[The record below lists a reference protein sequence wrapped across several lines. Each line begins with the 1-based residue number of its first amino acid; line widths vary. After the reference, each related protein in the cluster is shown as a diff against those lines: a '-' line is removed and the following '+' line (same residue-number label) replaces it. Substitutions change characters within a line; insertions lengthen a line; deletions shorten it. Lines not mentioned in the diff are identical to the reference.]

1 MPGIEKIQNGKIYRI
16 YHNYLSTKQEKN
28 SVFLAIDNGPI
39 SIEDYIDRLAKYLH
53 LKDWVFVVSAI
64 YIRRYLEKTNDNFT
78 LKNAYRIILVS
89 TLLASKYF
97 NDFSYSNKY
106 WSKIGGISVQELNQL
121 EISMLFTIDWKIHVD
136 EEEYV
141 NFEKKIDIPIV

>member
-1 MPGIEKIQNGKIYRI
+1 M
-16 YHNYLSTKQEKN
+16 
-28 SVFLAIDNGPI
+28 
-39 SIEDYIDRLAKYLH
+39 
-53 LKDWVFVVSAI
+53 KDWVFVVSAI